1 MINYIYLHMMRRFR
15 GFRVCGLTVRSL
27 VKYRNCPISSG
38 KNIQVDFSFPGN
50 SPKAPSKFIFFDCVF
65 FGIFI
70 GNIKKWKLNKKTCLF
85 RGKYGFSRFW
95 TIPVFSPKRYIWF
108 FIYYVSFR
116 FRFSFFSFSFSCGFW
131 FSVFSL
137 FYC

>member
-15 GFRVCGLTVRSL
+15 GFRVCGLTVRSP

-70 GNIKKWKLNKKTCLF
+70 GKIKKMKT
-85 RGKYGFSRFW
+85 K
-95 TIPVFSPKRYIWF
+95 
-108 FIYYVSFR
+108 
-116 FRFSFFSFSFSCGFW
+116 
-131 FSVFSL
+131 
-137 FYC
+137 